1 MTKILI
7 GKALC
12 ERLDLKEALKKGG
25 HTVYVC
31 EDEPFSVLSRFT
43 ECRPGIIIIDADLAC
58 RKGLLRHI
66 NKVFGHT
73 YTVTVARADMISD
86 IDIPDECIDRI
97 LTESCSREDVIRAIN
112 EDLASGRVMS
122 VRTSNETESVY
133 EVLKNLC
140 VTPNYT
146 GYRYLIDTVDLILAE
161 DTDNVSLTKYIYPVI
176 GKKYSVSENS
186 VERSIRTVIKNTWEH
201 APDCEIIKYFGM
213 YALTPGFKP
222 SNSRYVFALADYLK
236 NHSRREEALVSQ
248 A

>member
-97 LTESCSREDVIRAIN
+97 LTERKATRLSCRSFPARTYATARGMCWT
-112 EDLASGRVMS
+112 LASIRR
-122 VRTSNETESVY
+122 RTST
-133 EVLKNLC
+133 
-140 VTPNYT
+140 
-146 GYRYLIDTVDLILAE
+146 
-161 DTDNVSLTKYIYPVI
+161 
-176 GKKYSVSENS
+176 YS
-186 VERSIRTVIKNTWEH
+186 
-201 APDCEIIKYFGM
+201 
-213 YALTPGFKP
+213 
-222 SNSRYVFALADYLK
+222 
-236 NHSRREEALVSQ
+236 SRRVSGLGGRLHSGPITWQ
-248 A
+248 WGSTHGTRMSSSRPTSMPPTGR